1 MCILSIDAGTT
12 GITVLVVSTSGEIL
26 SRGYQEFNQH
36 FPKSG
41 WVEHDPEE
49 IWQATL
55 NAVSAALKDSTEI
68 PKAIG
73 ITNQRETVVLWDKD
87 TLKPARKAIVWQDRR
102 TSNLV
107 VELRNSGVEAGV
119 IEKTGLGLDPYF
131 SSTKFLW
138 LAQKEP
144 ELWQAVKS
152 GQVLIGT
159 VDSYLISRISGGK
172 FHITDASNASR
183 TQLLNI
189 DTGEWDEDLLEMFQ
203 VPRSALPEVVS
214 SYGKLAKA
222 DPESFLGLSIPIT
235 GVAGDQQ
242 AALFGQAAFEVGENK
257 CTYGTGAFILSN
269 TGANRVTS
277 SRGLLTTIA
286 WKEPSGKT
294 FYALEGSVFIAG
306 AAVQWLRDGLEMIET
321 APDVEQLALSVKNS
335 NGVVFVPALTG
346 LGAPYWD
353 PYARGTIFGIT
364 RGTTKG
370 HIARA
375 TLEAITFQVRDVVDA
390 ISQDTKNVLTALHV
404 DGGAASNDLLMQ
416 LQSNTLGIPVIRGKN
431 LESTG
436 LGAAF
441 LAGIGSGIWSTRA
454 ELKSIFE
461 LDRTFTP
468 AGFDQWQYVNWK
480 RAVNISRGWA
490 QQGEG

>member
-1 MCILSIDAGTT
+1 MSILSIDAGTT
-12 GITVLVVSTSGEIL
+12 GITVLVVSTSGAIL

-55 NAVSAALKDSTEI
+55 KATQKALEGSTEA

-73 ITNQRETVVLWDKD
+73 ITNQRETVVLWDKQ
-87 TLKPARKAIVWQDRR
+87 TLQSARRAIVWQDRR

-107 VELRNSGVEAGV
+107 VELRNSGVEASV

-144 ELWQAVKS
+144 ELWQGVVS
-152 GQVLIGT
+152 GQILIGT
-159 VDSYLISRISGGK
+159 VDSYLIARISGGQ

-189 DTGEWDEDLLEMFQ
+189 DTGEWDQELLELFK

-214 SYGKLAKA
+214 SYGKLAKS
-222 DPESFLGLSIPIT
+222 DPASFLGLSIPIT

-306 AAVQWLRDGLEMIET
+306 AAVQWLRDGLEIIET
-321 APDVEQLALSVKNS
+321 TPEVEALALSVKDS

-353 PYARGTIFGIT
+353 PYARGTIFGLT
-364 RGTTKG
+364 RGTTKA

-375 TLEAITFQVRDVVDA
+375 TLEAIAFQVRDVVDA

-404 DGGAASNDLLMQ
+404 DGGAASNNLLMQ
-416 LQSNTLGIPVIRGKN
+416 LQANSLGIPVIRGKN

-461 LDRTFTP
+461 LDRTFNPDT
-468 AGFDQWQYVNWK
+468 FDQWQYVNWK

-490 QQGEG
+490 HQGES